1 MAHRYRYTQ
10 TRIQTHL
17 YRSFIQRIQFPR
29 ILFLGCDFGLH
40 IREILP
46 SLRIWHTFTISFR
59 VCVCAYVT
67 HIRSHI
73 RRHTHAPTTTTKR
86 DEICVTRW
94 TAPKKGNIFF
104 IIPLWGACK
113 SGNPQ
118 YTTASC
124 ARSVCNHQAKHTP
137 RLFCLDVVV
146 ESYKYLP
153 LASRPSFTLL
163 PLALAGVGTNP
174 EEPGIW
180 DMHLPPLSSFRNTDG
195 ATIQREQG
203 RRGTKFCWFY
213 LIVRFFC
220 TNIPDFSVV
229 FSPAR

>member
-1 MAHRYRYTQ
+1 MFLFNKMLILFKQSWTDEERRFFRSEPKAPASYAALMAHRYRHTHTQ
-10 TRIQTHL
+10 IQTHL

-67 HIRSHI
+67 HIRSHVH
-73 RRHTHAPTTTTKR
+73 RHTHAPTTTTKR

-137 RLFCLDVVV
+137 R
-146 ESYKYLP
+146 
-153 LASRPSFTLL
+153 R
-163 PLALAGVGTNP
+163 
-174 EEPGIW
+174 
-180 DMHLPPLSSFRNTDG
+180 SSAPT
-195 ATIQREQG
+195 
-203 RRGTKFCWFY
+203 WW
-213 LIVRFFC
+213 
-220 TNIPDFSVV
+220 
-229 FSPAR
+229 